1 MQESIYQQVV
11 AALGPILEKYGL
23 APATNA
29 GGFASERVEVLL
41 RPGGT
46 MTTPYEG
53 EARITLVPGWRARGT
68 FRSRTLAV
76 RSVEDMPAFVAQV
89 DNKLAAFTQ
98 DNNQ

>member
-29 GGFASERVEVLL
+29 GGFASDLVAVLL

-53 EARITLVPGWRARGT
+53 EARITLVPGWRARGS
-68 FRSRTLAV
+68 FRSRSFSV
-76 RSVEDMPAFVAQV
+76 RDAARLPAFVAQV
-89 DNKLAAFTQ
+89 EKKLAAVAAGGK
-98 DNNQ
+98 